1 MATLPRKL
9 VLLLFLGGSTISER
23 GRSGE
28 TVAKA
33 KDIDP
38 WMRQMSEMDIIADT
52 KGVFI
57 SSGTSTI
64 GLPEWVKVAE
74 TIHEHYAKVDGI
86 VVIHQIETMRAAAMA
101 LSLMFQNLGKP
112 VVMVG
117 SPLLSPAE
125 RAAGLTGNRALTG
138 VEAAAKA
145 SFINAVQVAVSDVG
159 EVVVIFGSH
168 MYRGMSLS
176 RDPGGPTGKMMG
188 EILGKID
195 FGIRFFGKQVRR
207 SNKALKIRSK
217 FDSKVTVVEYLP
229 GTDINH
235 LLSMARG
242 AHGVFLSSPEPGAIA
257 MPMISRLAAALGTK
271 TPIVLY
277 MPGSESLSTP
287 DNVIP
292 AFGPTR
298 TATLLRFMWA
308 LGQGSSMADYRR
320 LMRQPK
326 GGMA

>member
-23 GRSGE
+23 GRAGE

-64 GLPEWVKVAE
+64 GLPEWVNVAE
-74 TIHEHYAKVDGI
+74 TIRQHYADIDGV
-86 VVIHQIETMRAAAMA
+86 VVIHQIETIRAAAMA
-101 LSLMFQNLGKP
+101 LSLMFHHLGKP
-112 VVMVG
+112 IVLVG

-138 VEAAAKA
+138 GEAAAKA

-168 MYRGMSLS
+168 MYRGLSLA
-176 RDPGGPTGKMMG
+176 RDPEGPTGKLTG
-188 EILGKID
+188 VILGKID
-195 FGIRFFGKQVRR
+195 FGIRFFGQQIRR
-207 SNKALKIRSK
+207 SSQQLRVRSK

-229 GTDINH
+229 GTDLNH
-235 LLSMARG
+235 LVSMARG

-257 MPMISRLAAALGTK
+257 MPMITRLAATLGSK
-271 TPIVLY
+271 IPIVLY
-277 MPGSESLSTP
+277 MPGSKFLATAA
-287 DNVIP
+287 NVIP
-292 AFGPTR
+292 ASGPTR

-308 LGQGSSMADYRR
+308 LGQGSSMVEYRK

-326 GGMA
+326 GGSV